1 MIVEHIARIC
11 HEANKAYCE
20 SLGDVSQVSWEMAP
34 DWQKQ
39 SAISGVRFH
48 MAHPE
53 STPEMSHMEWLKQ
66 KEREGWVYG
75 LVKDAS
81 KKEHPC
87 MVAYNDLPV
96 EQRMKDSL
104 FVAIVRALS

>member
-1 MIVEHIARIC
+1 
-11 HEANKAYCE
+11 
-20 SLGDVSQVSWEMAP
+20 MAP

-39 SAISGVRFH
+39 SAISGVGFH

>member
-39 SAISGVRFH
+39 SAISWVGFH